1 LVGWV
6 KIGIDEE
13 LEKIKRKKLM
23 ELLGKKSENKPKL
36 PDHPVKITDADFNKF
51 ISSYPLVVVDFW
63 AEWCAP
69 CRIIAPIVENL
80 AKTYAGKVVFG
91 KLNVD
96 ENPTTAVKYRISAI
110 PTLVILKNGVEVERI
125 VGVVPKNIIET
136 TIKKYL

>member
-1 LVGWV
+1 MVGWV

-23 ELLGKKSENKPKL
+23 ELLGKKNENKPKL
-36 PDHPVKITDADFNKF
+36 PDHPVKITDADFNQF

-69 CRIIAPIVENL
+69 CRMIAPIVENL

-96 ENPTTAVKYRISAI
+96 ENPTTATKYRVAAI

-125 VGVVPKNIIET
+125 VGLVPKNIIET

>member
-1 LVGWV
+1 MVGWV

-23 ELLGKKSENKPKL
+23 ELLGKKNENKPKL
-36 PDHPVKITDADFNKF
+36 PNHPVKITDADFNQF

-96 ENPTTAVKYRISAI
+96 ENPTTAIKYRIAAI

>member
-1 LVGWV
+1 MVGWV

-23 ELLGKKSENKPKL
+23 ELLGKKNENKPKL
-36 PDHPVKITDADFNKF
+36 PNHPVKITDADFNQF

-96 ENPTTAVKYRISAI
+96 ENPTTAIKYRIAAI
-110 PTLVILKNGVEVERI
+110 PTLIILKNGVEVERI

>member
-1 LVGWV
+1 MVGWV

-23 ELLGKKSENKPKL
+23 ELLSKKNENKPKL
-36 PDHPVKITDADFNKF
+36 PNHPVKITDADFNQF

-96 ENPTTAVKYRISAI
+96 ENPTTAAKYRIAAI

>member
-1 LVGWV
+1 
-6 KIGIDEE
+6 
-13 LEKIKRKKLM
+13 M

>member
-23 ELLGKKSENKPKL
+23 ELLGKKNENKPKL
-36 PDHPVKITDADFNKF
+36 PNHPVKITDADFNQF

-96 ENPTTAVKYRISAI
+96 ENPTTAIKYRIAAI